1 METNVYIYFLM
12 FENDIVIFFYLPK
25 INDHVRVIVLYDEE
39 AYNSEW
45 LQKEDELPDVNES
58 FLVV

>member
-1 METNVYIYFLM
+1 M

-25 INDHVRVIVLYDEE
+25 INDHMRVIVLYDEE

>member
-1 METNVYIYFLM
+1 M

-25 INDHVRVIVLYDEE
+25 INDHVQVIVLYDEE